1 MKTLEVKDIIKL
13 SINEICV
20 NPENPRHDEVIM
32 DLGEIFIMQQ
42 LIKTKKDSQAMYKL
56 IYLRI
61 IGFHNQLLQL
71 HIMKKKKICS
81 LGWKS

>member
-56 IYLRI
+56 IYDI
-61 IGFHNQLLQL
+61 FENKKEHV
-71 HIMKKKKICS
+71 MKIAVKP
-81 LGWKS
+81 